1 MLEAVVEQYLNSLV
15 ESYGGMTY
23 KFVVPGRRAYPDR
36 IVKLPG
42 VDAFLVELKK
52 PKGGVVARLQKV
64 RHSELRAIGWR
75 VYLAKDRGEVDAV
88 IKRESRRDGSGEGE
102 PRPAGEGA

>member
-1 MLEAVVEQYLNSLV
+1 MVLV
-15 ESYGGMTY
+15 EGQVETYLHNTVVLLGGMTY
-23 KFVVPGRRAYPDR
+23 KFVVPGVRGYPDR

-64 RHSELRAIGWR
+64 RHEELRAIGWR
-75 VYLAKDRGEVDAV
+75 VYLAKDRGEVDA
-88 IKRESRRDGSGEGE
+88 ILETEHGSAI
-102 PRPAGEGA
+102 RTQAL

>member
-1 MLEAVVEQYLNSLV
+1 MLEASVEQYLIDTVAVL
-15 ESYGGMTY
+15 GGMSY
-23 KFVVPGRRAYPDR
+23 KFVVPGVRGYPDR

-64 RHSELRAIGWR
+64 RHAELRAIGWR

-88 IKRESRRDGSGEGE
+88 IRKEAASLAGGDDRA
-102 PRPAGEGA
+102 PR

>member
-1 MLEAVVEQYLNSLV
+1 MLENVVEQYLSDTVAVL
-15 ESYGGMTY
+15 GGMAY
-23 KFVVPGRRAYPDR
+23 KFVVPGVRGYPDR

-75 VYLAKDRGEVDAV
+75 VWICKDREEIDRVIDGELRRVARSYDA
-88 IKRESRRDGSGEGE
+88 S
-102 PRPAGEGA
+102 

>member
-1 MLEAVVEQYLNSLV
+1 MLEISVEQYLIDTVAVL
-15 ESYGGMTY
+15 GGMTY
-23 KFVVPGRRAYPDR
+23 KFVVPGVRGYPDR

-64 RHSELRAIGWR
+64 RHEELRAVGWE
-75 VYLAKDRGEVDAV
+75 VFVCKDRGEVDAV
-88 IKRESRRDGSGEGE
+88 IRAKA
-102 PRPAGEGA
+102 PRT

>member
-1 MLEAVVEQYLNSLV
+1 MLENVVEQYLIDTVAVL
-15 ESYGGMTY
+15 GGMTY
-23 KFVVPGRRAYPDR
+23 KFSVPGVRGYPDR

-64 RHSELRAIGWR
+64 RHEELRAIGWR
-75 VYLAKDRGEVDAV
+75 VYLCKDRGEVDECIRQEQHRGVA
-88 IKRESRRDGSGEGE
+88 
-102 PRPAGEGA
+102 

>member
-1 MLEAVVEQYLNSLV
+1 MLENVVEQYLIDTVAVL
-15 ESYGGMTY
+15 GGMAY
-23 KFVVPGRRAYPDR
+23 KFVVPGVRGYPDR

-64 RHSELRAIGWR
+64 RHEELRAVGWR

-88 IKRESRRDGSGEGE
+88 IERERARSQR
-102 PRPAGEGA
+102 GAVGAAL

>member
-1 MLEAVVEQYLNSLV
+1 MLENVVEQYLIDTVAVL
-15 ESYGGMTY
+15 GGMAY
-23 KFVVPGRRAYPDR
+23 KFVVPGVRGYPDR

-42 VDAFLVELKK
+42 VDAFLVETKR

-75 VYLAKDRGEVDAV
+75 VYLCKDREEIDRV
-88 IKRESRRDGSGEGE
+88 ISGEKQ
-102 PRPAGEGA
+102 RQTHAAG

>member
-1 MLEAVVEQYLNSLV
+1 MLEDVVEQYLIDTVAVL
-15 ESYGGMTY
+15 GGMTY
-23 KFVVPGRRAYPDR
+23 KFVVPGVRGYPDR

-75 VYLAKDRGEVDAV
+75 VWICKDRGEVDEC
-88 IKRESRRDGSGEGE
+88 IKQERRAEA
-102 PRPAGEGA
+102 RA

>member
-1 MLEAVVEQYLNSLV
+1 MLEDVVEQYLIDTVAVL
-15 ESYGGMTY
+15 GGMTY
-23 KFVVPGRRAYPDR
+23 KFVVPGVRGYPDR

-64 RHSELRAIGWR
+64 RHEELRAVGWR
-75 VYLAKDRGEVDAV
+75 VHLAKNNAEVDAV
-88 IKRESRRDGSGEGE
+88 LAAELKHSAS
-102 PRPAGEGA
+102 P

>member
-1 MLEAVVEQYLNSLV
+1 MLEAVVEQYLSDTV
-15 ESYGGMTY
+15 QKIGGMTY
-23 KFVVPGRRAYPDR
+23 KFSVPGVRGYPDR

-88 IKRESRRDGSGEGE
+88 I
-102 PRPAGEGA
+102 AGEVAGRQAAPAVHY

>member
-1 MLEAVVEQYLNSLV
+1 MLESSVEQYLNDTVVLL
-15 ESYGGMTY
+15 GGMTY
-23 KFVVPGRRAYPDR
+23 KFVVPGVRGYPDR

-75 VYLAKDRGEVDAV
+75 VYLAKDRGEVDAL
-88 IKRESRRDGSGEGE
+88 IEQERSRRPDHEAA
-102 PRPAGEGA
+102 R

>member
-1 MLEAVVEQYLNSLV
+1 MREFEVEQHLNSTVVQL
-15 ESYGGMTY
+15 GGMTY
-23 KFVVPGRRAYPDR
+23 KFVVPGVRGYPDR

-64 RHSELRAIGWR
+64 RHEELRAIGWR
-75 VYLAKDRGEVDAV
+75 VYLAKDRGEVDAIIAQERV
-88 IKRESRRDGSGEGE
+88 QG
-102 PRPAGEGA
+102 RPDR